1 MSIPLPDCRP
11 SVPDRSF
18 VSALAEA
25 RLVECLA
32 SIRDRSLQTL
42 FSNCWLNTLDTTI
55 FDHFADEGQ
64 ADLARAQPRTW
75 VITGQFKLPDSSSDW
90 VSESGRGITAI
101 DTSFSACNRQQQQ
114 CTHHIRIDLGQA
126 PYLSLLA
133 PPPGTDPTTFD
144 PDEREWAALYRLIL
158 GVVYAQASCILL
170 HPFSNAFVPPTS
182 TVSTG
187 DNADQVHPPPPKPVL
202 DRNGHGLRVWES
214 KWELDSLCAF
224 FDLSAKLAQNA
235 SRTDFVGN
243 EQWVEAVRLALK
255 VCRLQ
260 QRGTQEEYDLLQRA
274 QAQKEGDETS
284 LDGTL
289 PWATSESEGPFTYD
303 GAQGVY
309 QFQRPTSTASETR
322 AMSGLGEPAKRC
334 GLVKSAFRPSDD
346 ATVLPFLIPSNCFL
360 VASLGKLADTVHSHI
375 LSDGSRPN
383 RSSRSVREAIQLA
396 ELEREMRALADEVSE
411 AIRTQAMVK
420 VLNAQGQEEVVL
432 AYEVD
437 GCGSYLLADDANLP
451 SLLSLP
457 FLGYCD
463 NTLPLYV
470 STRSLVLSPRNKWF
484 FCGSAGTGIGGMHLG
499 LNFIWPMSIIMRAL
513 TSDDD
518 HEILECLDMLK
529 TSTGGTGLMHES
541 FEKDDSRRFT
551 RGWFAWANGLFGE
564 LILDVWA
571 RNPHLLS

>member
-1 MSIPLPDCRP
+1 MSIPLPNCRP
-11 SVPDRSF
+11 SVPDRCF

-55 FDHFADEGQ
+55 FDHFADNGQ

-75 VITGQFKLPDSSSDW
+75 VITGDIAAMWLRDSTNQ
-90 VSESGRGITAI
+90 VT
-101 DTSFSACNRQQQQ
+101 
-114 CTHHIRIDLGQA
+114 

-133 PPPGTDPTTFD
+133 PPPGTNPANYTSDQK
-144 PDEREWAALYRLIL
+144 EWEALYRLIL
-158 GVVYAQASCILL
+158 GVIYAQASCINL

-182 TVSTG
+182 NVSTA
-187 DNADQVHPPPPKPVL
+187 DNFDRIHPVAPKPVL
-202 DRNGHGLRVWES
+202 DRHGHGLRVWES

-224 FDLSAKLAQNA
+224 FDLSAKLAQSS

-243 EQWVEAVRLALK
+243 EQWVEAMTLALK
-255 VCRLQ
+255 ICRLQ
-260 QRGTQEEYDLLQRA
+260 QRSSQEEYELLQEAQTRA
-274 QAQKEGDETS
+274 QGDESS
-284 LDGTL
+284 LAGGL
-289 PWATSESEGPFTYD
+289 PWVKAEGKPTYD
-303 GAQGVY
+303 GAEGVY
-309 QFQRPTSTASETR
+309 QFQRPTSSASETR

-346 ATVLPFLIPSNCFL
+346 ATVFPFLIPSNCYL
-360 VASLGKLADTVHSHI
+360 VASLGRLADVVRAHI
-375 LSDGSRPN
+375 LSDIVRPS
-383 RSSRSVREAIQLA
+383 RSSRSVREETQLG
-396 ELEREMRALADEVSE
+396 ELEREMRALANEVSE
-411 AIRTQAMVK
+411 AIQTQAMVK
-420 VLNAQGQEEVVL
+420 VMNAQGQEEVVL
-432 AYEVD
+432 AYEID
-437 GCGSYLLADDANLP
+437 GYGGYLLADDANLP

-463 NTLPLYV
+463 NTLPLYS
-470 STRSLVLSPRNKWF
+470 STRSLVLSPRNKWHF
-484 FCGSAGTGIGGMHLG
+484 SGSAGTGIGGMHIG
-499 LNFIWPMSIIMRAL
+499 PNFIWPMSIIMRAL

-529 TSTGGTGLMHES
+529 ECTAGTGLMHES
-541 FEKDDSRRFT
+541 YQKDDPRRYT
-551 RGWFAWANGLFGE
+551 RSWFAWANGLFGE